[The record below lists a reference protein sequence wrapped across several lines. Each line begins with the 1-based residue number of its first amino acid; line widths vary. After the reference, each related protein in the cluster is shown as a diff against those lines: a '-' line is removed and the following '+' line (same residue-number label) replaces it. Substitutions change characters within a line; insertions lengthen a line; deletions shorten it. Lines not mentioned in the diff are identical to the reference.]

1 VVVAVA
7 VIAPNA
13 VIAPS
18 AVGAIAVVLPLLVLV
33 AMAVRIE
40 VDGVATT
47 ARIVRNAV
55 NEVGAMIVAAAADA
69 MSVPIVKSAA
79 IPIAYRAR
87 GL

>member
-1 VVVAVA
+1 VVLPLLVL
-7 VIAPNA
+7 PLL
-13 VIAPS
+13 
-18 AVGAIAVVLPLLVLV
+18 VLPLLVLV
-33 AMAVRIE
+33 AMAVRIARIE